1 MSMKELI
8 KTANK
13 EYFLPG
19 NSACPGCGLE
29 LALRWALKALGQ
41 RTIIVAPAS
50 CTNVIIGLYPKSAP
64 AVPHVNMA
72 FAAGCAAASGIKTAL
87 KARGIDDITVMC
99 WSGDGGAYDIG
110 IQSSSGAAERDDD
123 ILYVCYDNEAY
134 MNTGTQRSG
143 GTPYGAWTTTTP
155 EGKQKHKKDLPG
167 IMAAHKIPY
176 VATASVGHIKDLYD
190 KFQKAKNIKGFRFIH
205 ILAPCPPGW
214 RFESNLTLE
223 IARDAVQSGMWI
235 LYEVENGV
243 LKISPPSK
251 SKLKKENR
259 TPIKDYVNKQGRFSK
274 ISDAEIEELQRWID
288 LNWDRMEK
296 QLACNL
302 E

>member
-1 MSMKELI
+1 MAMKEI
-8 KTANK
+8 MKEANK

-29 LALRWALKALGQ
+29 IALRWALKALGQ
-41 RTIIVAPAS
+41 KTIIVAPAS
-50 CTNVIIGLYPKSAP
+50 CTNVIIGIYPKSAP

-72 FAAGCAAASGIKTAL
+72 FAAGCAAASGIRTAL
-87 KARGIDDITVMC
+87 KARGIDDTTVMC

-110 IQSSSGAAERDDD
+110 LQSSSGAAERNDD

-155 EGKQKHKKDLPG
+155 EGKKKHKKDLPG
-167 IMAAHKIPY
+167 IMAAHHIPY
-176 VATASVGHIKDLYD
+176 LATASVGHIKDLYN
-190 KFQKAKNIKGFRFIH
+190 KFKKAKDIRGFKFIH

-214 RFESNLTLE
+214 RFESNQTVS
-223 IARDAVQSGMWI
+223 IAKDAVASGMWQ
-235 LYEVENGV
+235 LYEIENGIKT
-243 LKISPPSK
+243 LSPASK
-251 SKLKKENR
+251 SKIKKESR
-259 TPIKDYVNKQGRFSK
+259 KPIAEYVKSQGRFGKASK
-274 ISDAEIEELQRWID
+274 EDVDELQKWID
-288 LNWDRMEK
+288 DKWKKYE
-296 QLACNL
+296 

>member
-1 MSMKELI
+1 MKELN
-8 KTANK
+8 KEAKK

-41 RTIIVAPAS
+41 KTIIVAPAS
-50 CTNVIIGLYPKSAP
+50 CTNVIIGLYPKAAP

-72 FAAGCAAASGIKTAL
+72 FAAGCAAASGIRTAL
-87 KARGIDDITVMC
+87 KARGIDDTTVMC

-110 IQSSSGAAERDDD
+110 LQSSSGSAERNDD

-155 EGKQKHKKDLPG
+155 EGKHKHKKDLPG

-176 VATASVGHIKDLYD
+176 VATASVSHIKDLYE
-190 KFQKAKNIKGFRFIH
+190 KFKKAKEIRGFKFIH

-214 RFESNLTLE
+214 RYDSNLTVDM
-223 IARDAVQSGMWI
+223 AKKAVATGMWV
-235 LYEVENGV
+235 LYEIENGI
-243 LKISPPSK
+243 LTLSPPSK
-251 SKLKKENR
+251 PKLKKQNR
-259 TPIKDYVNKQGRFSK
+259 LPITDYIKNQGRFKKMSEDDIK
-274 ISDAEIEELQRWID
+274 ILQDWVD
-288 LNWDRMEK
+288 DNWVKLEK
-296 QLACNL
+296 RIQCQM
-302 E
+302 

>member
-8 KTANK
+8 KTAKK

-29 LALRWALKALGQ
+29 LGLRWALKALGQ

-110 IQSSSGAAERDDD
+110 LQSSSGAAERNDD

-155 EGKQKHKKDLPG
+155 EGKEKHKKIFQELWQP
-167 IMAAHKIPY
+167 IKFHMLQPLLLVILQTYIINFKKQKI
-176 VATASVGHIKDLYD
+176 SKDLD
-190 KFQKAKNIKGFRFIH
+190 
-205 ILAPCPPGW
+205 
-214 RFESNLTLE
+214 
-223 IARDAVQSGMWI
+223 
-235 LYEVENGV
+235 LY
-243 LKISPPSK
+243 I
-251 SKLKKENR
+251 
-259 TPIKDYVNKQGRFSK
+259 F
-274 ISDAEIEELQRWID
+274 
-288 LNWDRMEK
+288 
-296 QLACNL
+296 
-302 E
+302 